1 MRAMGV
7 EMNVEGGNPQ
17 AIQVLWGKFAFF
29 RRFICDNYHS
39 KKRLIAKF
47 MFHNIFKVVI
57 IIGQYSRDIVY
68 TSFTRFNIFKTI
80 LP

>member
-1 MRAMGV
+1 MGV
-7 EMNVEGGNPQ
+7 EMNVQGGDPG
-17 AIQVLWGKFAFF
+17 IVGPICFF
-29 RRFICDNYHS
+29 RRFINDKYHS
-39 KKRLIAKF
+39 KKRLIVKF

>member
-1 MRAMGV
+1 MLKEVIHRRSRYCGA
-7 EMNVEGGNPQ
+7 NLLFSSLYLR
-17 AIQVLWGKFAFF
+17 QVPLKEALD
-29 RRFICDNYHS
+29 C
-39 KKRLIAKF
+39 
-47 MFHNIFKVVI
+47 NIFKVVI

>member
-1 MRAMGV
+1 MLK
-7 EMNVEGGNPQ
+7 E
-17 AIQVLWGKFAFF
+17 AIHRRSRYCGANLLFSSLYLRQVPLKEALDCKM
-29 RRFICDNYHS
+29 I
-39 KKRLIAKF
+39 
-47 MFHNIFKVVI
+47 HNIFKVVI